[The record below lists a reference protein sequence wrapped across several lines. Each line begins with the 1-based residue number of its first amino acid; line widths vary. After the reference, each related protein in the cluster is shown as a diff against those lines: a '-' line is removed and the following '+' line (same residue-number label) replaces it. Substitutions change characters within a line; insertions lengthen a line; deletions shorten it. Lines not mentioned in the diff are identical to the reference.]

1 MVALNIPNSKIE
13 SMVAEMPVAK
23 RKRDFLSDQ
32 TEKLR
37 EGKKIFRGIS
47 GA

>member
-13 SMVAEMPVAK
+13 SMVAEPPVLK
-23 RKRDFLSDQ
+23 RKRDFLTDQ

-47 GA
+47 QG